1 MPGIGEEIQ
10 RILNNQPNI
19 QLDPNAYIVQLE
31 DGLWLV
37 MGNIRAKLD
46 ILIYVDQ
53 KNMRE
58 AELNHGNAIPL
69 YK

>member
-1 MPGIGEEIQ
+1 M
-10 RILNNQPNI
+10 
-19 QLDPNAYIVQLE
+19 QLDPDAYIIQRE

-53 KNMRE
+53 KNTRE
-58 AELNHGNAIPL
+58 AEIIHHGNVIPL